1 VRREPPIYV
10 LDANVFIEAA
20 RRYYAF
26 DLVPRFW
33 TGLEQLARE
42 GRVGSVDRVRQE
54 LERGR
59 DKLAE
64 WATSAF
70 AQGFASTS
78 SGEVVAEFRRVMAWV
93 VRQAQFTDAAKREF
107 ADGADGWLI
116 AYAKVGGHVVVTR
129 EQPSRDVRRRVP
141 IPNVCDAVGV
151 PYLDTFEMLRQLGV
165 RLA

>member
-1 VRREPPIYV
+1 MFSTQTCSSRR
-10 LDANVFIEAA
+10 

-42 GRVGSVDRVRQE
+42 GRVGSVDRVREE

-70 AQGFASTS
+70 AQGLASTS
-78 SGEVVAEFRRVMAWV
+78 SGDVVAEFRRVMAWV
-93 VRQAQFTDAAKREF
+93 VGQSQFTDAAKREF

-116 AYAKVGGHVVVTR
+116 AYAKVRGCVVVTL

-141 IPNVCDAVGV
+141 IPNVCAEFDVR
-151 PYLDTFEMLRQLGV
+151 YLDTFEMLRQLGM